1 MGSEFNRMLNEAL
14 EGVGPEAAGPS
25 VSSAQFLNFIN
36 AIVASSDQTRVDAA
50 LARAATLD
58 PQQLASVISQ
68 TTSLGSLHGLRA
80 AVQSKPERATA
91 IMGIAERMFPVP
103 SGSSVDSTNSPL
115 YAVLSELGVA
125 GQYMNKV
132 NPPVVP
138 PPMVNPPSPVAAASI
153 GGEDEDEEDDYY
165 DEEDDYYDEGDDDD
179 GHGGGGD
186 DEDEEE
192 EFDQEGDYYSQGNDG
207 GGH

>member
-1 MGSEFNRMLNEAL
+1 MGSEFHRMLNEAL

-36 AIVASSDQTRVDAA
+36 AIVASSDQARVDAA

-103 SGSSVDSTNSPL
+103 PGSTADSTNSPL
-115 YAVLSELGVA
+115 HAVLSELGVA

-132 NPPVVP
+132 NPPVVA
-138 PPMVNPPSPVAAASI
+138 PPSPIAAASI
-153 GGEDEDEEDDYY
+153 GGEDEDDH
-165 DEEDDYYDEGDDDD
+165 YDEGDDDD

-186 DEDEEE
+186 DEEDEEDEEE
-192 EFDQEGDYYSQGNDG
+192 EFDQEGDYYSQGYDS

>member
-36 AIVASSDQTRVDAA
+36 AIVASSDQARVDAA

-103 SGSSVDSTNSPL
+103 SGSAADSTNSPL

-125 GQYMNKV
+125 EQYRHKI
-132 NPPVVP
+132 NPPVVV
-138 PPMVNPPSPVAAASI
+138 PPMVNPPNPIAAASI
-153 GGEDEDEEDDYY
+153 GGEDE

-186 DEDEEE
+186 DEEDEEE